1 MWGLAG
7 DGGRREGGLKGNVDE
22 YKMERVLL
30 KEETG

>member
-1 MWGLAG
+1 MLGIAG
-7 DGGRREGGLKGNVDE
+7 DKGRREGGLKGNVDE